1 MAAFLTRRLLGIFVV
16 LAAMSFIVFMLIGLM
31 PGDPIDIMIA
41 SNPELTPADGER
53 LKRLYGLDLPLW
65 ERYANWLAGA
75 LGGDLGFS
83 RTYNRPV
90 LEILLPRL
98 GNTIV
103 LLGISS
109 IVAILIA
116 IPLGVIAAT
125 RPGSARDGAINL
137 FCFAGI
143 SVPPFW
149 LALVFIMV
157 FAVSLGWLPAGG
169 MGAPDAGAFARL
181 EFLVLPV
188 ATLTIASLAGY
199 TRFARAAMI
208 EVLRQDYI
216 RTARAKG
223 LGPGRTVFGH
233 GLRNA
238 MLPLTTIIALDFG
251 SLFSGALITETMFGY
266 LGMGKLIFDAIL
278 GNDFNLALVGLLLA
292 TFVVLVGNFLADI
305 AYVAL
310 DPRISYRSLADG

>member
-1 MAAFLTRRLLGIFVV
+1 MLAFLTRRLFGMATV
-16 LAAMSFIVFMLIGLM
+16 LAVMSFIVFMLIGLM
-31 PGDPIDIMIA
+31 PGDPIDIMIT
-41 SNPELTPADGER
+41 SNPDLTPADGAR
-53 LKRLYGLDLPLW
+53 LKRLHGLDLPLW
-65 ERYANWLAGA
+65 ERYANWLG
-75 LGGDLGFS
+75 GVFTGDLGFS

-90 LEILLPRL
+90 MEILLPRL
-98 GNTIV
+98 GNTVI
-103 LLGISS
+103 LLGLSS

-125 RPGSARDGAINL
+125 RPQSRLDGAINL

-149 LALVFIMV
+149 LALLFIMV

-169 MGAPDAGAFARL
+169 MGPADAGFLAGL
-181 EFLVLPV
+181 KFLVLPV

-223 LGPGRTVFGH
+223 LGPRRTLFGH

-251 SLFSGALITETMFGY
+251 TFFSGALITETMFGY
-266 LGMGKLIFDAIL
+266 LGMGKLIYDSIL

-292 TFVVLVGNFLADI
+292 TLVVLIGNFLADI
-305 AYVAL
+305 AYAAL
-310 DPRISYRSLADG
+310 DPRISFRALEAS